1 MEYSERFELVVVKD
15 LTKDDTFDETVK
27 GMDAIAHTASYF
39 NAIDSGGRP
48 NSNRTLNA
56 YTMSGSTVQNSSSPL
71 YW

>member
-15 LTKDDTFDETVK
+15 LTKDGSFDEAVK
-27 GMDAIAHTASYF
+27 AKDAIAQTASYF

-56 YTMSGSTVQNSSSPL
+56 YTMSGPTV
-71 YW
+71 